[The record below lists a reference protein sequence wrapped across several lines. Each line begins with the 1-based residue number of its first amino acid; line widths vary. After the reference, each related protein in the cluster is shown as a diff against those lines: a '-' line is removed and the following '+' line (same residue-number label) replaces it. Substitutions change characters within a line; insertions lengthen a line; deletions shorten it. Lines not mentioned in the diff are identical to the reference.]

1 MINNPKPGKRKA
13 GNNPDPLQAGQDE
26 TVIRKRGRPKGSKN
40 SVKRVSPSRPEQS
53 VITEPGENTK
63 YILHDMKLSALPA
76 IDVNNPDQMQQRI
89 NDYFRI
95 CSEDDIKPSVSS
107 LGLAF
112 GISRITLF
120 NWITGKTNTLSNTTA
135 INTLKRA
142 YDSIN
147 SYYEHMLNNGK
158 INPVSGIF
166 LLKNNYGYQDTTQH
180 IIQANNDQT
189 LSLTDITDRAG
200 LLEE

>member
-1 MINNPKPGKRKA
+1 MKNNPEETRQ
-13 GNNPDPLQAGQDE
+13 DPA
-26 TVIRKRGRPKGSKN
+26 VRKRGRPKGSTNKT
-40 SVKRVSPSRPEQS
+40 KRISPSRPEQS

-63 YILHDMKLSALPA
+63 YILHDMKLSSLPA

-89 NDYFRI
+89 TDYFRI

-120 NWITGKTNTLSNTTA
+120 KWINGQAPQALANNESR
-135 INTLKRA
+135 NTLKRA

-180 IIQANNDQT
+180 IIQANNDQQ
-189 LSLTDITDRAG
+189 LSLPDITTRAR

>member
-1 MINNPKPGKRKA
+1 MKKIPEESKA
-13 GNNPDPLQAGQDE
+13 NK
-26 TVIRKRGRPKGSKN
+26 TVQKKRGRPKGSKN
-40 SVKRVSPSRPEQS
+40 TVKTKRPDKSIERSVQ
-53 VITEPGENTK
+53 TETGENTK

-76 IDVNNPDQMQQRI
+76 INVNDPEQMQQRI
-89 NDYFRI
+89 TEYFRI

-112 GISRITLF
+112 GISRATMF
-120 NWITGKTNTLSNTTA
+120 NWLTGKTQTLSNKESFDTF
-135 INTLKRA
+135 KKA
-142 YDSIN
+142 YDQIN

-180 IIQANNDQT
+180 IIQANTEQA
-189 LSLTDITDRAG
+189 LSLPDITARAG

>member
-1 MINNPKPGKRKA
+1 MEKITDNPKANRKTA
-13 GNNPDPLQAGQDE
+13 TDPVLVE
-26 TVIRKRGRPKGSKN
+26 PEKRKRGRPKGSTNKT
-40 SVKRVSPSRPEQS
+40 VTKRPEQT
-53 VITEPGENTK
+53 VQTEPGENTK

-76 IDVNNPDQMQQRI
+76 IDVNDPEQMQQRI

-120 NWITGKTNTLSNTTA
+120 KWVTGQAKQALSNA
-135 INTLKRA
+135 ASINTLKRA
-142 YDSIN
+142 YDQIN

-180 IIQANNDQT
+180 IIQTNTEQA
-189 LSLTDITDRAG
+189 LSLPDITQRAG

>member
-1 MINNPKPGKRKA
+1 MKKIPEESKA
-13 GNNPDPLQAGQDE
+13 NE
-26 TVIRKRGRPKGSKN
+26 TVQKKRGRPKGSKN
-40 SVKRVSPSRPEQS
+40 TVKTKRPDRSIDRSVQ
-53 VITEPGENTK
+53 TEPGENSK
-63 YILHDMKLSALPA
+63 FILHDMKLSALPA
-76 IDVNNPDQMQQRI
+76 IDVNNPEQMEQRI
-89 NDYFRI
+89 TDYFRI

-112 GISRITLF
+112 GISRATMF
-120 NWITGKTNTLSNTTA
+120 NWLTGKTQTLSNKESFDTF
-135 INTLKRA
+135 KRA
-142 YDSIN
+142 YDQIN

-180 IIQANNDQT
+180 IIQANTEQS
-189 LSLTDITDRAG
+189 LSLPDITTRAG